1 MELTVI
7 EAVLGMGGTGVL
19 GVIIFLMYRKDK
31 NSTEKTLGELTKRG
45 IESQNKHSEAMEK
58 HSVILT
64 ELIVLIKNMN
74 GRSRT

>member
-1 MELTVI
+1 MDFGILESILSMGGA
-7 EAVLGMGGTGVL
+7 AVLAI
-19 GVIIFLMYRKDK
+19 IIFLMYRKDK

-45 IESQNKHSEAMEK
+45 IEAHNKHSEAMQK
-58 HSVILT
+58 NSQVLS